1 MCKTEVRTLLLLA
14 MFSPLFY
21 WLLSVELNGL
31 FTTLSTVF
39 KELTF
44 NNKSKNLKIW
54 KAISRF
60 SSLFLRSKRSFH
72 NLILDLFDHTPL

>member
-44 NNKSKNLKIW
+44 NNKSK
-54 KAISRF
+54 
-60 SSLFLRSKRSFH
+60 RSFH

>member
-1 MCKTEVRTLLLLA
+1 
-14 MFSPLFY
+14 
-21 WLLSVELNGL
+21 SVELNGL
-31 FTTLSTVF
+31 FTTVSTVF

-60 SSLFLRSKRSFH
+60 SFLLLRSKRSFH
-72 NLILDLFDHTPL
+72 NLIHGVQEATPQQ